1 MPTCPGRHLTL
12 STPQSLTRHKTH
24 TYNHV
29 LNSAPIEEFM
39 DTHVQLSPAVTDSL
53 QLLTLTLCV
62 SVSRMF
68 RCREGLTINGD
79 RRTRGP

>member
-53 QLLTLTLCV
+53 SSITDPHSLCFCV
-62 SVSRMF
+62 QDVQVQ
-68 RCREGLTINGD
+68 G
-79 RRTRGP
+79 GPDH